1 MNDWKVTVIGGNK
14 NGNDYSFSSI
24 SPVLVGRTHVADLRL
39 EEGDV
44 SGRHVE
50 LLMEGGRA
58 KVKNLSRRVL
68 RVDGHEIPTGETVPV
83 KTGST
88 LYLGSRVRLRI
99 DSVPH
104 SLSARQA
111 SDEDAFSLESTPI
124 AVMEEVAPS
133 DTRTSATHF
142 SEMPTEATKMPD
154 MLTEATKM
162 SEMPTE
168 ATKSPDMLTEATK
181 MPNMLDEATKA
192 PEFDPDATQPLDSQ
206 STSQG
211 IFTSEDDETE
221 TSNGEDKTKEAR
233 TVVAPMEEIIALKK
247 KLAQQSKR
255 RKFVILMG
263 FALFAVA
270 LGFVW
275 FITRM
280 TQETT
285 SMSIP
290 RNGKGEMDLVKWKF
304 RDSNGRALLFVEYPG
319 GRDLNVE
326 YLPGSNGVQVV
337 SRMGRDRD
345 VPFFL
350 QFEAIER
357 PDELKVGLEES
368 VRRWMARTADL
379 GLDFMLTGNGDASVK
394 TYFFEDAYPF
404 TCETKTDY
412 GIRFARLEY
421 IRQWPRGEQF
431 HGVLIYFRRGATVFT
446 LRREIPQNQWVRGGR
461 QLMVEPNLAIYK
473 EFSNEYWE
481 SPGIDG
487 LPVDESVD
495 KLFDII
501 NGTLSRERPSEW
513 RTIRGKPAIDAVL
526 VKVWDANPRQRE
538 LAMDKLRRFR
548 EAVAKFYWGKYNAY
562 QVAKGVGDYKRM
574 SSLRRD
580 CQKVFNDPTERYWNL
595 ASGEEGW

>member
-14 NGNDYSFSSI
+14 NGNDYSFSAD

-50 LLMEGGRA
+50 FIMEGGQA
-58 KVKNLSRRVL
+58 KVRNLSRRAL
-68 RVDGHEIPTGETVPV
+68 RIDSNEIQTGETAPA

-88 LYLGSRVRLRI
+88 LYLGSRVRVRI
-99 DSVPH
+99 DAVPAPV
-104 SLSARQA
+104 SARSHPVDHA
-111 SDEDAFSLESTPI
+111 VSLEDPPV
-124 AVMEEVAPS
+124 AVMEEVSPS
-133 DTRTSATHF
+133 DTRTSVTRF
-142 SEMPTEATKMPD
+142 SEMPTEATKVPD
-154 MLTEATKM
+154 MLTG
-162 SEMPTE
+162 
-168 ATKSPDMLTEATK
+168 ATK
-181 MPNMLDEATKA
+181 MPDMFTEATKA
-192 PEFDPDATQPLDSQ
+192 PGFDPDATQPFDSS

-211 IFTSEDDETE
+211 LLTSGDDETV
-221 TSNGEDKTKEAR
+221 TSDGEDKTKEAK

-255 RKFVILMG
+255 RKFVVTMG
-263 FALFAVA
+263 FALFAAA
-270 LGFVW
+270 LGFIW
-275 FITRM
+275 FVTRM

-290 RNGKGEMDLVKWKF
+290 RNAKGEMDLVKWVY
-304 RDSNGRALLFVEYPG
+304 RDSNGHPLVFVEYPG

-350 QFEAIER
+350 QFEVIES
-357 PDELKVGLEES
+357 PDELKVSLEES
-368 VRRWMARTADL
+368 VRRWMERSADS
-379 GLDFMLTGNGDASVK
+379 GLDFMLTGNSEAGVK
-394 TYFFEDAYPF
+394 TYFFEDTYPF
-404 TCETKTDY
+404 SCEVKTDY
-412 GIRFARLEY
+412 GVRFSRLEY

-431 HGVLIYFRRGATVFT
+431 HGVLIYFRRGAMVFV
-446 LRREIPQNQWVRGGR
+446 LRREIPQSQWVRGGR
-461 QLMVEPNLAIYK
+461 QLMTEPNLAIYK
-473 EFSNEYWE
+473 EFSDEYWE
-481 SPGIDG
+481 SPGIEG

-513 RTIRGKPAIDAVL
+513 RTIRGKPALDAVL

-538 LAMDKLRRFR
+538 LALDKLRRFR

>member
-14 NGNDYSFSSI
+14 NGNDYSFPAD

-50 LLMEGGRA
+50 LFMEGGRA
-58 KVKNLSRRVL
+58 KVRNLSRRAMRIDADEVL
-68 RVDGHEIPTGETVPV
+68 SGETTLAKV
-83 KTGST
+83 GST
-88 LYLGSRVRLRI
+88 LYLGSRVRVRI
-99 DSVPH
+99 DTVPAPV
-104 SLSARQA
+104 SAKTHPV
-111 SDEDAFSLESTPI
+111 DDAVSLEDPPI
-124 AVMEEVAPS
+124 AVMEEVSPS

-154 MLTEATKM
+154 MFTGATKVPDVFTEATKV
-162 SEMPTE
+162 
-168 ATKSPDMLTEATK
+168 PDMFT
-181 MPNMLDEATKA
+181 EATKA
-192 PEFDPDATQPLDSQ
+192 PEFDPDATQPFDSS

-211 IFTSEDDETE
+211 ILSPGDDETV
-221 TSNGEDKTKEAR
+221 TSDGEDKTKEAK

-255 RKFVILMG
+255 RKFVISMG

-270 LGFVW
+270 LGFIW
-275 FITRM
+275 FMTRM

-290 RNGKGEMDLVKWKF
+290 RNAKGEMDLVQWTY
-304 RDSNGRALLFVEYPG
+304 RDSNGNPLVYVEYPG

-350 QFEAIER
+350 QFEVLES

-368 VRRWMARTADL
+368 VRRWMARSADS
-379 GLDFMLTGNGDASVK
+379 GLDFVLTGNNEAGVK
-394 TYFFEDAYPF
+394 TDFFEDVYPLS
-404 TCETKTDY
+404 CQTKTDY
-412 GIRFARLEY
+412 GVRFARLEY
-421 IRQWPRGEQF
+421 TRQWPRGELF
-431 HGVLIYFRRGATVFT
+431 HGILIYFRRGATVFI
-446 LRREIPQNQWVRGGR
+446 LRREIPQSQWVRGGR
-461 QLMVEPNLAIYK
+461 QLMVEPNLAIFK
-473 EFSNEYWE
+473 GFSNEYWE
-481 SPGIDG
+481 SPGVEG

-495 KLFDII
+495 KLFEII

-538 LAMDKLRRFR
+538 LAMKRLSDFR
-548 EAVAKFYWGKYNAY
+548 KAVAKFYWGKYNAY

-574 SSLRRD
+574 ASLRRD